1 MGVKYVCP
9 HSFKNLNGA
18 EIKPR
23 EWGSGDERSVGQM
36 KKLVIIILD
45 LGLSLILEDLENK
58 IYKKGEEQKKINETL
73 EIPERFVTERVE

>member
-1 MGVKYVCP
+1 MGVKCVCP

-45 LGLSLILEDLENK
+45 LGLSFILEDLENK
-58 IYKKGEEQKKINETL
+58 IYKKVKSK
-73 EIPERFVTERVE
+73 RK